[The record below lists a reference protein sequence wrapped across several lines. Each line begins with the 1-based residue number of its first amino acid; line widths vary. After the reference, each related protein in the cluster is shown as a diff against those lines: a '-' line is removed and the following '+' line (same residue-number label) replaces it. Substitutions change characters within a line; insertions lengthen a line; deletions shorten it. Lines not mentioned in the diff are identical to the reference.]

1 MIIIAFSDVHGN
13 SDALEVFLNEIKHEK
28 YDKIVFCG
36 DIFGYYYNQIKVI
49 NLLQGIKDLLWIKG
63 NHDDYFLKLYE
74 GKMNEESCIK

>member
-36 DIFGYYYNQIKVI
+36 DIFGYY
-49 NLLQGIKDLLWIKG
+49 
-63 NHDDYFLKLYE
+63 
-74 GKMNEESCIK
+74 